1 MCGII
6 GYSGPNKPLPILIGG
21 LSRLEYRGYD
31 SAGIAISDGETLT
44 IEKKEGKL
52 DVLKKHLEDKGILS
66 EGIIDNYKP
75 TDLEEIEIKKRRD
88 EYVSSILRPLVKEL
102 LEPDQGRKIKE

>member
-1 MCGII
+1 MSIDYSKDFFLDDPMLDRVMQVLITVARESYVTKDRLAII
-6 GYSGPNKPLPILIGG
+6 
-21 LSRLEYRGYD
+21 E
-31 SAGIAISDGETLT
+31 
-44 IEKKEGKL
+44 
-52 DVLKKHLEDKGILS
+52 KHLEDKGILS